1 MRITKYKATRRTIQ
15 AVACFVL
22 APLLV
27 AQQAASSV
35 TTPTKTGKPIVLK
48 KGTDVHLVLLESV
61 SSATATKG
69 QSVHMAVLDDVT
81 DGNGVIVIPKGTS
94 ATDVADGVIKAVPGK
109 GTGAYRSGLSA

>member
-1 MRITKYKATRRTIQ
+1 M
-15 AVACFVL
+15 
-22 APLLV
+22 
-27 AQQAASSV
+27 
-35 TTPTKTGKPIVLK
+35 LK